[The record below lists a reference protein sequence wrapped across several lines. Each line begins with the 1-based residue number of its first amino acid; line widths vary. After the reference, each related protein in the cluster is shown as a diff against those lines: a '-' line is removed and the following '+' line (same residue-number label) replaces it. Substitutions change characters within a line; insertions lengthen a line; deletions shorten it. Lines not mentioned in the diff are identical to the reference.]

1 MNLIPIS
8 QQFPLRQSTFGTW
21 LSRAAGLV
29 LFAVVL
35 ILVAEI
41 FVPSGS
47 QATGIP
53 VVDVSAISQLVT
65 QTAQYAQN
73 LERMAEQIVLLK
85 QQVQSLTG
93 HYGMG
98 SLGGPVN
105 SWGSSSWND
114 IVNMVNTGLNPGD
127 ASQVAAYKTARA
139 QNQSQFPP
147 LDPSLQSTSPRMIAA
162 YKTSYQAGISGM
174 SAGQGTFNGLT
185 TQLAELQVLKD
196 KIEQTS
202 TVKAAIDLNTA
213 VAVKNAQINAEI
225 LRTGAMALYLQGN
238 SQNTQTNG
246 QAAQAEFFAN

>member
-1 MNLIPIS
+1 MNFTTTSKQYRLDRS
-8 QQFPLRQSTFGTW
+8 SFGTW
-21 LSRAAGLV
+21 LNRIAGLV
-29 LFAVVL
+29 MFALVL
-35 ILVAEI
+35 MLLAEI
-41 FVPSGS
+41 FASSSS

-98 SLGGPVN
+98 SLGSPVN
-105 SWGSSSWND
+105 AWGSSSWDD
-114 IVNMVNTGLNPGD
+114 IVNMVNTGVNPGD
-127 ASQVAAYKTARA
+127 AAQVAAYKTARV
-139 QNQSQFPP
+139 QNQNEFPA
-147 LDPSLQSTSPRMIAA
+147 LDPSLQSTNPRMIAA

-174 SAGQGTFNGLT
+174 SAGQGTFNSLT
-185 TQLAELQVLKD
+185 AHLTELQVLKD
-196 KIEQTS
+196 KIEQTP

-225 LRTGAMALYLQGN
+225 LRTDAMALYIQGN
-238 SQNTQTNG
+238 SQNSQTNG